1 MMGIPPLLILMT
13 PALPP
18 SGPIWGQI
26 ECLFGAGEAMEAA
39 TVRFN
44 EDGIPRLPSPFPLLD
59 ETENTD
65 EPQVELSQFPV
76 DGNKLSGFE
85 FAADNTITLQSEGG
99 RNVAGIFRP
108 LRRSGGSER
117 WWMEFSVPDAVGSM
131 KSVGQCIAEF
141 NGRLERPIRLTTIN
155 TFRIDVEKP

>member
-1 MMGIPPLLILMT
+1 MGIPPLLILIT

-26 ECLFGAGEAMEAA
+26 ECLLGAGEAQEAA

-44 EDGIPRLPSPFPLLD
+44 EDGIPRPPSPFQLGD
-59 ETENTD
+59 ESTD

-76 DGNKLSGFE
+76 DGNKLSSFE
-85 FAADNTITLQSEGG
+85 FATDNTITLQSEGG
-99 RNVAGIFRP
+99 RHVAGIFRP
-108 LRRSGGSER
+108 LRRSGGSDR
-117 WWMEFSVPDAVGSM
+117 WWMEFSVPDAAGSM